1 LGVFASTFAQRV
13 LFIVFGTDNYYFLER
28 KMGGDQLESGQIF
41 GYKLG
46 NIEGEL
52 IVLEPIS
59 QVIFW
64 LCLENFF
71 GFVLVELG

>member
-1 LGVFASTFAQRV
+1 
-13 LFIVFGTDNYYFLER
+13 
-28 KMGGDQLESGQIF
+28 MGGDQLESGQIF

-46 NIEGEL
+46 NIKGEL